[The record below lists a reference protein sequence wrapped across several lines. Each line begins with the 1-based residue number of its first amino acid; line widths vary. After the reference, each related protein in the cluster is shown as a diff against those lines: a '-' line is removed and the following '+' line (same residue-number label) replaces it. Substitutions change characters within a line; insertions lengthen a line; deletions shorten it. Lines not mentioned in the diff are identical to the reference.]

1 MKINPTI
8 FREYD
13 IRGVAGE
20 SFTSQAIAE
29 YERWYGPFPGI
40 TITLEAAEYIG
51 KAYGTYIRREKGK
64 RVIVGREIRPFAKE
78 LTESFVKG
86 VLSTGCDVYD
96 AGEVLTPLVY
106 FAVAFFGFDGGVN
119 VTGSHNVYF
128 YNGFKMMSKNV
139 RPIFGDKLQ
148 QLRKMIEAEDFEKG
162 DGKYAT
168 QEVYADYEKYVLS
181 HVKLGK
187 PLKIVMDCGNGSSG
201 PFAPRLFERLGCTV
215 IGMYTEPDATFPH
228 HIPDPEMPNTMVD
241 LSKKVLAEH
250 ADLGVAF
257 DADGDRV
264 GFVDEKGLF
273 LDADKF
279 ILVLARD
286 ILARHPGKKIL
297 YDVKCSRLL
306 EELIPSYGGVPL
318 MHKTGHGPIK
328 DTLHVDPDIILAGEV
343 SGHLY
348 FVEDWFRFDDGL
360 YGAAQL
366 LKLDATAGR
375 PFSALFEGIPQTV
388 RTPELKLPCADEVKF
403 EVVAK
408 ISDFFSSRYKTITID
423 GVRIL
428 FDQKSWGLIR
438 ASNTAGYLTI
448 RAEAD
453 TEERLL
459 EIKNILADKLEEFP
473 EITDRLNRHE
483 VASFTGRLG
492 WV

>member
-96 AGEVLTPLVY
+96 ADEVLTPLVY

-128 YNGFKMMSKNV
+128 YNGFKMMSRNV
-139 RPIFGDKLQ
+139 RPIFGEKLQ
-148 QLRKMIEAEDFEKG
+148 TLRQMVENEDFEKG
-162 DGKYAT
+162 NGTYAI
-168 QEVYADYEKYVLS
+168 QEIYPAYEKYILAQ
-181 HVKLGK
+181 VKLARS
-187 PLKIVMDCGNGSSG
+187 LKIVMDCGNGSSG
-201 PFAPRLFERLGCTV
+201 PFAPQLFKKLGCKVT
-215 IGMYTEPDATFPH
+215 GMYTEPDATFPN
-228 HIPDPEMPNTMVD
+228 HIPDPEMPNTLVE
-241 LSKKVLAEH
+241 LQKRVVRER

-264 GFVDEKGLF
+264 GFVDEKGAF
-273 LDADKF
+273 IDADKF
-279 ILVLARD
+279 ILILARD
-286 ILARHPGKKIL
+286 ILQRHPGKKIL

-306 EELIPSYGGVPL
+306 QELIPLYGGVPF

-328 DTLHVDPDIILAGEV
+328 DTLHADSDIILAGEV

-348 FVEDWFRFDDGL
+348 FVEDWFRFDDAL
-360 YGAAQL
+360 FGAAQI
-366 LKLDATAGR
+366 LKLVAAHAR
-375 PFSALFEGIPQTV
+375 PFSSFFEEIPVTV
-388 RTPELKLPCADEVKF
+388 RTPELKLPCADEKKF
-403 EVVAK
+403 QVVDT

-423 GVRIL
+423 GVRVL
-428 FDQKSWGLIR
+428 FDEKSWGLIR
-438 ASNTAGYLTI
+438 ASNTSGYLTI
-448 RAEAD
+448 RIEAD
-453 TEERLL
+453 TKERLL
-459 EIKNILADKLEEFP
+459 EIKNIFADKLEEFS
-473 EITDRLNRHE
+473 EIRDKLNRHE
-483 VASFTGRLG
+483 VSSFTGRLG